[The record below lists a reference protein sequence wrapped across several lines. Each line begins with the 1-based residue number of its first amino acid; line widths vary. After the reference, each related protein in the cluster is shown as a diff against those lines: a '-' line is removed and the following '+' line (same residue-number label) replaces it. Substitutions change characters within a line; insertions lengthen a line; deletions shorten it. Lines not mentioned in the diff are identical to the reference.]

1 MIEHLPQEL
10 RDRFTEMREMD
21 LSVQSKSISLLSP
34 TISINPPQ
42 SPSDVMDSLEK
53 RVRMFFSQCR
63 RNELPQGQADNEFT
77 NVRRD
82 YYKVLEDA
90 DEKVQ
95 LSSQM
100 YDLVERYLRRLDS
113 ELHKFKCE
121 LEADHN
127 GITEILE
134 KRSLELDGNSSNSNS
149 VMNNILS
156 VATTTNNS
164 QKENRYFGSLSS
176 GGGAS
181 NSNSHGSM
189 RDHRYNRHK
198 AEKRRDSNN
207 GPSSLSGA
215 PPEKRQMLSTSMNHS
230 SNSISGIH
238 SGGGSSQGNNL
249 AALNS
254 MGTIRSGGQNVN
266 VSVHYGGGGGGA
278 NAHHHHGGG
287 GVSHSSS
294 SSSSSSGLNSNLQSS
309 LMHSNSVGN
318 PVIVTTTLGTGAN
331 AVNLGTTSYTAES
344 EVMRAAS
351 QAIAMTHQMQQG
363 RRTASLKASVEA
375 ATSGGVAGGSGQDL
389 LLGRE
394 LVGATHNAI
403 QAVERESFN
412 SNQRRHKKW
421 GICFGR

>member
-1 MIEHLPQEL
+1 
-10 RDRFTEMREMD
+10 
-21 LSVQSKSISLLSP
+21 
-34 TISINPPQ
+34 
-42 SPSDVMDSLEK
+42 MDSLEK

-63 RNELPQGQADNEFT
+63 RNELQASQADTEFT
-77 NVRRD
+77 TLRRD

-95 LSSQM
+95 LASQI

-134 KRSLELDGNSSNSNS
+134 KRSLELDGNSSSNSNS
-149 VMNNILS
+149 IMNNLLGTS
-156 VATTTNNS
+156 GSAHNNS
-164 QKENRYFGSLSS
+164 QKENRYFGSISAA
-176 GGGAS
+176 GGGGS
-181 NSNSHGSM
+181 NSHSNSHGSV
-189 RDHRYNRHK
+189 RDRERYNRHK
-198 AEKRRDSNN
+198 ADRRRDSNN
-207 GPSSLSGA
+207 GPSSLGGVGP
-215 PPEKRQMLSTSMNHS
+215 PPEKRQMMSVAPNHS
-230 SNSISGIH
+230 SGTSSSN
-238 SGGGSSQGNNL
+238 SGGGMHSGTSHQGGNHNVNSVTPTVSIRAL
-249 AALNS
+249 A
-254 MGTIRSGGQNVN
+254 GTTAVGVGAANAGANVN
-266 VSVHYGGGGGGA
+266 VHYGSVGGG
-278 NAHHHHGGG
+278 HHGSAMVGG
-287 GVSHSSS
+287 SHSSS
-294 SSSSSSGLNSNLQSS
+294 VSAATLQGGVNLQSATVT
-309 LMHSNSVGN
+309 HSALN

-331 AVNLGTTSYTAES
+331 AVSLGSTSYTAES

-375 ATSGGVAGGSGQDL
+375 ATSGGVVGGPGKD

-412 SNQRRHKKW
+412 SNQRRHKK
-421 GICFGR
+421 

>member
-1 MIEHLPQEL
+1 
-10 RDRFTEMREMD
+10 
-21 LSVQSKSISLLSP
+21 
-34 TISINPPQ
+34 
-42 SPSDVMDSLEK
+42 MDSLEK
-53 RVRMFFSQCR
+53 RVRILFSQCR
-63 RNELPQGQADNEFT
+63 RNELPQSQADQEFT
-77 NVRRD
+77 VLRRD

-95 LSSQM
+95 LASQM

-134 KRSLELDGNSSNSNS
+134 KRSLELDGNSSSSNS
-149 VMNNILS
+149 HSLMLGGS
-156 VATTTNNS
+156 GTGHNNS
-164 QKENRYFGSLSS
+164 QKENRYFGSI
-176 GGGAS
+176 GGGGS
-181 NSNSHGSM
+181 HSIGNSHSSVRE
-189 RDHRYNRHK
+189 RDRYRQK

-207 GPSSLSGA
+207 GPSSLLASSGG
-215 PPEKRQMLSTSMNHS
+215 PPEKRQMISGALVSGLNHGTN
-230 SNSISGIH
+230 SNSAS
-238 SGGGSSQGNNL
+238 SGGHQGSQANHANTVGGQQVVAMRTGSNQHVNVNFHYG
-249 AALNS
+249 S
-254 MGTIRSGGQNVN
+254 GQHSHHGTASAGAGGQNLNLPAN
-266 VSVHYGGGGGGA
+266 VV
-278 NAHHHHGGG
+278 
-287 GVSHSSS
+287 
-294 SSSSSSGLNSNLQSS
+294 
-309 LMHSNSVGN
+309 N

-344 EVMRAAS
+344 EVMRAAT

-375 ATSGGVAGGSGQDL
+375 ATSGGVSGGGPGKD

-412 SNQRRHKKW
+412 SNQRRQKK
-421 GICFGR
+421 

>member
-21 LSVQSKSISLLSP
+21 LSVQSKSQFLSASPSNLNPLLCP
-34 TISINPPQ
+34 I
-42 SPSDVMDSLEK
+42 SDVMDSLEK

-63 RNELPQGQADNEFT
+63 RNELPQGQADTEFT

-156 VATTTNNS
+156 VATTNHS
-164 QKENRYFGSLSS
+164 QKENRYFGSVSS

-189 RDHRYNRHK
+189 RDRDSHHHRYNRHK

-207 GPSSLSGA
+207 GPSSMTGA
-215 PPEKRQMLSTSMNHS
+215 PPEKRQMLSSSMNH

-249 AALNS
+249 SALNS
-254 MGTIRSGGQNVN
+254 MGTIRSGGQNVS
-266 VSVHYGGGGGGA
+266 VSVHYGGGGGGS
-278 NAHHHHGGG
+278 NASHSHHHHG

-294 SSSSSSGLNSNLQSS
+294 SSSSSSGQNSNLQSS
-309 LMHSNSVGN
+309 LIHSASSSVGN
-318 PVIVTTTLGTGAN
+318 PVIVTTTLGTGVN
-331 AVNLGTTSYTAES
+331 AVNLGTTAYTAES

-375 ATSGGVAGGSGQDL
+375 ATSGGVAGVSGQDV
-389 LLGRE
+389 LGRE

-412 SNQRRHKKW
+412 SNQRRHKK
-421 GICFGR
+421 